1 MLRKHWQVPI
11 LLIALICVHYT
22 CPLFCAA
29 SGQKL
34 CGNVSTEI
42 LADYAET
49 GASCCHRTTETDAEN
64 SSESPSQSQT
74 ECCEIELALIL
85 SNHTYNSDTFR
96 ETKEQF
102 YHSVFT
108 PYLRPSLLFTQGKLL
123 HLPVPMKMYSHILN
137 SDISRRGPPYTHS

>member
-29 SGQKL
+29 FEQKL

-49 GASCCHRTTETDAEN
+49 GAPCCHRTAETDAEN
-64 SSESPSQSQT
+64 SPESQSQT
-74 ECCEIELALIL
+74 ECCEIKLELIL

-96 ETKEQF
+96 ETIEQS
-102 YHSVFT
+102 YDAVVTHYPV
-108 PYLRPSLLFTQGKLL
+108 PLLSQGKLL
-123 HLPVPMKMYSHILN
+123 HNSTPMKMFSYILN

>member
-1 MLRKHWQVPI
+1 MFRKHWQVPI
-11 LLIALICVHYT
+11 LLVALICVHYT

-29 SGQKL
+29 FEQKL

-42 LADYAET
+42 LADYAEM
-49 GASCCHRTTETDAEN
+49 GASCCHRTETDAEN
-64 SSESPSQSQT
+64 SSESQSQT
-74 ECCEIELALIL
+74 ECCEIELQLIL

-96 ETKEQF
+96 ETIEQF

-108 PYLRPSLLFTQGKLL
+108 PYPKPSPLLIQGKLL